1 VQDFTHGYLHLSF
14 DDVSS
19 CIQNLA
25 KNNYESAFDEPFLAL
40 LYSLNQEYGARFSLY
55 CFTSDLVKVPN
66 SYADELFAAREWLK
80 FGLHADNTSSSFKD
94 YSYEGA
100 KASWN
105 EFVKQITRITGS
117 YLSVDRMPRLHT
129 FAGCEA
135 ALLGMRDANYGALGF
150 ISADDSRLS
159 YYFTDENMEYLYTH
173 NHITDFK
180 NGLTF
185 VATDIRIDWFY
196 KGFTSANNYRAP
208 TKSSLYDELYERFS
222 NPDYA
227 NTSEAMIIFVHEW
240 QIYNGTSLNEERAGF
255 VSEACEFARD
265 FELRFSYPQNEHHA
279 VTGGDIR

>member
-1 VQDFTHGYLHLSF
+1 
-14 DDVSS
+14 
-19 CIQNLA
+19 
-25 KNNYESAFDEPFLAL
+25 
-40 LYSLNQEYGARFSLY
+40 
-55 CFTSDLVKVPN
+55 
-66 SYADELFAAREWLK
+66 
-80 FGLHADNTSSSFKD
+80 
-94 YSYEGA
+94 
-100 KASWN
+100 
-105 EFVKQITRITGS
+105 
-117 YLSVDRMPRLHT
+117 
-129 FAGCEA
+129 
-135 ALLGMRDANYGALGF
+135 
-150 ISADDSRLS
+150 
-159 YYFTDENMEYLYTH
+159 MEYLYTH

-196 KGFTSANNYRAP
+196 KGFTSANNCRAP

-255 VSEACEFARD
+255 VIEACEFARD